1 MMETRKR
8 ITDYI
13 DSLDQLLFHLAD
25 QVWVNPLLDRLML
38 ALSAAGR
45 LGSLWL
51 VLLGATVAVGK
62 KTGRSVAFAGLVA
75 LAAGFAA
82 SDLVKELTMRPRPL
96 LSLPDMRLLVS
107 LPHSSYASPS
117 GHATSAVASA
127 SGAILAAKRL
137 LGRWPL

>member
-107 LPHSSYASPS
+107 LPHSYASPS
-117 GHATSAVASA
+117 GHATSAVAST

>member
-1 MMETRKR
+1 
-8 ITDYI
+8 
-13 DSLDQLLFHLAD
+13 
-25 QVWVNPLLDRLML
+25 LLDRLML

-62 KTGRSVAFAGLVA
+62 KTGRSIAFAGLVA

-82 SDLVKELTMRPRPL
+82 SDLVKELTMRPTPL
-96 LSLPDMRLLVS
+96 LSLPDMHLLVS
-107 LPHSSYASPS
+107 LPHSYASPS